1 MKKQAA
7 DYMTIWRG
15 FPIDPLATMAL
26 RLAQMRRTLDLS
38 FHLRSK
44 SAADVLTVR
53 QQVQGLR
60 QMVTAG
66 GATPLLFVLLV
77 ILDRIDAALESEKME
92 FAQQAIVHL
101 EKALLRAS

>member
-7 DYMTIWRG
+7 DDMTIWRG

-26 RLAQMRRTLDLS
+26 RLAQMRRTLDLP

-44 SAADVLTVR
+44 SAADVLVVR

-77 ILDRIDAALESEKME
+77 ILDRIDAALESEKIE

>member
-1 MKKQAA
+1 
-7 DYMTIWRG
+7 
-15 FPIDPLATMAL
+15 
-26 RLAQMRRTLDLS
+26 
-38 FHLRSK
+38 
-44 SAADVLTVR
+44 
-53 QQVQGLR
+53 
-60 QMVTAG
+60 MVTAG